1 MVFRNKT
8 HTSRWEFA
16 DSYSENWKQR
26 AIQLMDLF
34 KTHEFDEGSQYQVVE
49 YGCGAYAPF
58 NALFNGKN
66 GFEVSKYDIKAR
78 DEQTSVID
86 LNSANVLMPT
96 TNISVFSGVLEYLN
110 DVPSILS
117 KAINASDYLLV
128 SYVFLPSALFLDEG
142 KFLNAINNRAVSN
155 GWRNHFTNKDL
166 VELISTIGVIS
177 AVGVWNNNQS
187 LFLIRNPK
195 LDEL

>member
-16 DSYSENWKQR
+16 DSYSEDWKQR
-26 AIQLMDLF
+26 AVKLMDLF

-49 YGCGAYAPF
+49 YGCGAYAPV
-58 NALFNGKN
+58 NTLFNGKN
-66 GFEVSKYDIKAR
+66 GFEVSKFDIKAW
-78 DEQTSVID
+78 DEQTRVID
-86 LNSANVLMPT
+86 LNSANVLLPT

-117 KAINASDYLLV
+117 KAISASDYLLV
-128 SYVFLPSALFLDEG
+128 SYAFLPSALFLDEG

-166 VELISTIGVIS
+166 VEIISTIGVIS
-177 AVGVWNNNQS
+177 AIDVWNNKQS

>member
-8 HTSRWEFA
+8 NTSRWEFA
-16 DSYSENWKQR
+16 DSYRENWKQR
-26 AIQLMDLF
+26 AVKLMDLF
-34 KTHEFDEGSQYQVVE
+34 KKNEFDEGSQYQVVE
-49 YGCGAYAPF
+49 YGCGVYAPF
-58 NALFNGKN
+58 NTLFNGKN
-66 GFEVSKYDIKAR
+66 GFEVSKYDIKAW

-86 LNSANVLMPT
+86 LNSANVLLPT

-128 SYVFLPSALFLDEG
+128 SYAFLPSALFLDEE
-142 KFLNAINNRAVSN
+142 KFLNAINSRVVSK

-166 VELISTIGVIS
+166 VEIISTIGVIS
-177 AVGVWNNNQS
+177 AVDVWNNNQT

>member
-1 MVFRNKT
+1 MKLRNKT
-8 HTSRWEFA
+8 YTTRWKIA

-26 AIQLMDLF
+26 AVKLMDLF

-49 YGCGAYAPF
+49 YGCGAHAPF
-58 NALFNGKN
+58 NTLFNGKN
-66 GFEVSKYDIKAR
+66 GFEVSKFDIKAW
-78 DEQTSVID
+78 DEQTSLID
-86 LNSANVLMPT
+86 LNIPNVLLPT

-110 DVPSILS
+110 DIPSILH
-117 KAINASDYLLV
+117 KAINVSDYLLF
-128 SYVFLPSALFLDEG
+128 SYAFFPSALVLDDR
-142 KFLNAINNRAVSN
+142 KYLNEIKTRVSN

-166 VELISTIGVIS
+166 VEIISTIGVIS
-177 AVGVWNNNQS
+177 AIDVWNNNQS

>member
-1 MVFRNKT
+1 MAFRNKT
-8 HTSRWEFA
+8 HTSRWELA

-26 AIQLMDLF
+26 AIKLMDLF
-34 KTHEFDEGSQYQVVE
+34 KTHEFDEGSQYRVVE

-58 NALFNGKN
+58 NTLFNGKN
-66 GFEVSKYDIKAR
+66 GFEVSKYDIKAW

-86 LNSANVLMPT
+86 LNSANVLMPA

-110 DVPSILS
+110 DVKSILS
-117 KAINASDYLLV
+117 KALNASEYLLV
-128 SYVFLPSALFLDEG
+128 SYAFLPSDLFLDEE
-142 KFLNAINNRAVSN
+142 KYLNTIKNRAIKN

-166 VELISTIGVIS
+166 VELISSFGVIS
-177 AVGVWNNNQS
+177 GVDIWNKNQS

>member
-26 AIQLMDLF
+26 AVKLMDLF
-34 KTHEFDEGSQYQVVE
+34 KTHEFDEDSQYQVVE

-58 NALFNGKN
+58 NTLFNGKN
-66 GFEVSKYDIKAR
+66 GFEVSKYDIKAW
-78 DEQTSVID
+78 DEQTRVID
-86 LNSANVLMPT
+86 LNSANVLLPT

-117 KAINASDYLLV
+117 KAIRASDYLLV
-128 SYVFLPSALFLDEG
+128 SYAFLPSALFLDER

-166 VELISTIGVIS
+166 VEIISTIGVIS
-177 AVGVWNNNQS
+177 AIDVWNNNQS